1 MILLIVVVVLVIG
14 VVLEQAMWKP
24 PDNQGKVPAG
34 RQPRCVT
41 GSRLLLAERMRWKV
55 SSPLVELP
63 SLLAVPP
70 AATRTRSRTMTRAV
84 NAAEQQS
91 LAPPCFPSNN
101 TLATPDPQFESQIQ
115 IQALRV
121 GRLFIVIVGSSV
133 FMNQVST
140 GGIHQT

>member
-1 MILLIVVVVLVIG
+1 
-14 VVLEQAMWKP
+14 MWKP
-24 PDNQGKVPAG
+24 PDDQGKVPAG

-41 GSRLLLAERMRWKV
+41 GSRLLLVERMRSKV

-84 NAAEQQS
+84 NAAGQS
-91 LAPPCFPSNN
+91 LPPPCFPSNN
-101 TLATPDPQFESQIQ
+101 TLAAPDPQFESQIQ
-115 IQALRV
+115 IQALGV
-121 GRLFIVIVGSSV
+121 GRLFIVIVGCSV